1 VLNVSIMSGAAANSA
16 ARRRR
21 GGAQAPVAPQR
32 PGQSN
37 QTNQVL
43 TQNKAPINPMELLLL
58 HDKKLFGIEQY
69 LENATHGLAS
79 KDELGTKSSENIVA
93 SNVVSSTL
101 IADVSLL
108 KERVSRLEDGA
119 PTFSAPNSNSSGLD
133 TNRVEKLEQ
142 ELVELKKLL
151 LKVQTFSMETNLT
164 LMKIKEQQNVK
175 NTKLESAP
183 INELSIVSDV
193 EAELQNI
200 EEVTKEVTK
209 DVTNEEQDVVHGITF
224 SRSEKLDV

>member
-1 VLNVSIMSGAAANSA
+1 MSGAAANSA

-69 LENATHGLAS
+69 LENATDGLAS
-79 KDELGTKSSENIVA
+79 KDELGTKSSEILVS

-101 IADVSLL
+101 VTDVSLL
-108 KERVSRLEDGA
+108 KERVNRLEDGA
-119 PTFSAPNSNSSGLD
+119 PTFSAPNTGSSGLDTSLD

-164 LMKIKEQQNVK
+164 LMKLKEQQNVK
-175 NTKLESAP
+175 NTKVESAP
-183 INELSIVSDV
+183 INKLSIVSDV

-200 EEVTKEVTK
+200 EDGTNDRTN
-209 DVTNEEQDVVHGITF
+209 DGTNEEKDVDRGITF